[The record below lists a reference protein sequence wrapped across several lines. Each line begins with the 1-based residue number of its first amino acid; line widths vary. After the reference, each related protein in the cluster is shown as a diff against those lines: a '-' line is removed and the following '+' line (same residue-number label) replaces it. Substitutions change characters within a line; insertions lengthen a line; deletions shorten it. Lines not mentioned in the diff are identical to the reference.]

1 MGRPGRYRLMDASQD
16 LWVFGYGSLMW
27 RPGFAF
33 EESRPALLEGWHR
46 ELCVYSHHWRGTQE
60 KPGLVLGLDEG
71 GTCRGVAFRVA
82 PREVDSVRAYLHA
95 REMRGSVYR
104 EVFEKIV
111 FADRTDAVAMAYV
124 SDAAHPQYAGAL
136 TREER
141 LKIVAAS
148 HGEGGPNRDYVINTV
163 LHLRQLGVHDAE
175 LEWLHERLGGEAF
188 NDQMAGI

>member
-1 MGRPGRYRLMDASQD
+1 MDNSQD
-16 LWVFGYGSLMW
+16 LWIFGYGSLMW

-46 ELCVYSHHWRGTQE
+46 ELCVYSHRWRGTTE
-60 KPGLVLGLDEG
+60 KPGLVLGLDKG

-82 PREVDSVRAYLHA
+82 PGEADAVRAYLHE
-95 REMRGSVYR
+95 REMRGSVYL
-104 EVFEKIV
+104 ELNEKIV
-111 FADRTDAVAMAYV
+111 FSDRTDALALAYV
-124 SDAAHPQYAGAL
+124 SDAAHPQYAGNL
-136 TREER
+136 TREDR
-141 LKIVAAS
+141 MKIIEHS

-175 LEWLHERLGGEAF
+175 LEWLHERLGGEKF

>member
-1 MGRPGRYRLMDASQD
+1 MTIAQD

-27 RPGFAF
+27 KPGFDHA
-33 EESRPALLEGWHR
+33 EMRPALLEGWHR
-46 ELCVYSHHWRGTQE
+46 ELCIWSHHWRGTEDQ
-60 KPGLVLGLDEG
+60 PGLVLGLDEG

-82 PREVDSVRAYLHA
+82 AEKADDVRAYLHA

-104 EVFEKIV
+104 ELMPTIV
-111 FADRTDAVAMAYV
+111 FADRSTAAALTYVADRV
-124 SDAAHPQYAGAL
+124 HQQYAGHL

-141 LKIVAAS
+141 LKIIEVCR
-148 HGEGGPNRDYVINTV
+148 GEGGPNRDYVINTV

-175 LEWLHERLGGEAF
+175 LEWLHERLGGEVF